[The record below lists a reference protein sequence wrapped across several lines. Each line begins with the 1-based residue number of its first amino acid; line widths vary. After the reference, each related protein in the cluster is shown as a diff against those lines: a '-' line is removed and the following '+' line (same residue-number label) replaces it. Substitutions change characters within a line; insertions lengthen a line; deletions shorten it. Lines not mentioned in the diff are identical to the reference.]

1 MLGIKDTDKQWN
13 KTVALI
19 DGANLFA
26 TAKNLGFDIDF
37 KLLRNE
43 LKKGCNLIRIY
54 YYTALLEQEDRIV
67 LRPLVDWL
75 NYNGYTLVTKP
86 AKVITNREGI
96 QRVKGNMD
104 VEIAVDAVQL
114 AFSPIINIT
123 DMILFTGDG
132 DFRYLVEQL
141 QKTAIRVTVVSSIK
155 TPTAMIAD
163 DLRKQCDEFIELD
176 DWRDRLAK
184 PHISASSY
192 AMTEDEEKRMDE
204 EKIG

>member
-43 LKKGCNLIRIY
+43 LKKGCNLMRIY

-86 AKVITNREGI
+86 AKVITNREGV

-104 VEIAVDAVQL
+104 VEIAVDAIHL
-114 AFSPIINIT
+114 ALNMNIVIS
-123 DMILFTGDG
+123 DMIFFTGDG
-132 DFRYLVEQL
+132 DFRYLIEQV
-141 QKTAIRVTVVSSIK
+141 QRAGIRVTIVSSIK
-155 TPTAMIAD
+155 TPTSMIAD

-176 DWRDRLAK
+176 SWRDKLAK

-192 AMTEDEEKRMDE
+192 AMTEDEEKRMEE